1 VALTSTISGVEP
13 IVSWAEEHHGWRRKP
28 VAILVGLAIWLV
40 GLASVFSFNIWR
52 GFTPLDMLPAFQ
64 EKTIFDIFEYL
75 TVNIMMPLNGLLIA
89 LFAGWLMSK
98 TSILD
103 ELAINDGNMFVGL
116 RFLLRF
122 VAPAAIVAIFL
133 FKFLNKQGDSRQTKA
148 ELPQFHC

>member
-1 VALTSTISGVEP
+1 M
-13 IVSWAEEHHGWRRKP
+13 
-28 VAILVGLAIWLV
+28 AILVGLAIWLV

-52 GFTPLDMLPAFQ
+52 GFTPLDMFPAFQ
-64 EKTIFDIFEYL
+64 EKTIFDIIEYL

-103 ELAINDGNMFVGL
+103 ELAIKDGSIFVGL
-116 RFLLRF
+116 RLLLRF

-133 FKFLNKQGDSRQTKA
+133 FNLVN
-148 ELPQFHC
+148 

>member
-1 VALTSTISGVEP
+1 
-13 IVSWAEEHHGWRRKP
+13 
-28 VAILVGLAIWLV
+28 
-40 GLASVFSFNIWR
+40 
-52 GFTPLDMLPAFQ
+52 
-64 EKTIFDIFEYL
+64 
-75 TVNIMMPLNGLLIA
+75 MMPLNGLLIA

-133 FKFLNKQGDSRQTKA
+133 FNLAN
-148 ELPQFHC
+148 